1 MFIVIG
7 KPNCAY
13 CKEALTNLDSL
24 GLPYVY
30 WDLNSVNV
38 NVKTF
43 LETLLKVELGVNTV
57 PQVFEYVGNSE
68 DLIKKLFSSSK
79 GKNHNESS

>member
-13 CKEALTNLDSL
+13 CKEALINLNNL

-68 DLIKKLFSSSK
+68 ALVRKLF
-79 GKNHNESS
+79 GN

>member
-7 KPNCAY
+7 KPNCSY

-38 NVKTF
+38 NVKNF

-68 DLIKKLFSSSK
+68 ALVKKLF
-79 GKNHNESS
+79 GN